1 MSTILENFS
10 GFDKAAILLHIFGDS
25 LAMTLFKTI
34 SESDMLKLRI
44 RSREL
49 QNIPSSLKKAVI
61 EEYYFKMMS
70 EKYRDKE
77 EADDLFIFLRD
88 LNEEQLYCLLAKEEI
103 RMTAL
108 ALDQLTHEA
117 RMSVLNKMDPIR
129 KNKIVVQIGSLKEI
143 PLEAVISMAREL
155 EEKVS
160 FIPGPKEF
168 TRGGGEAVAIIL
180 GEMSEDEA
188 KQYMEQLK
196 VDNPELFD
204 EVKKYY
210 LSYDDLMALSE
221 TMAAVFWMNPDIDL
235 EVMAK
240 ALKGYDSETVN
251 KIVEYLPGKKQA
263 MYTPIEG
270 GISKREVDSAR
281 ALLLGIFK
289 EKFSSGEWNI
299 EDVLGGGGE
308 MIE

>member
-1 MSTILENFS
+1 MSTILEDFS
-10 GFDKAAILLHIFGDS
+10 GFDKAAILLQILGDS
-25 LAMTLFKTI
+25 LTMTLFKTV
-34 SESDMLKLRI
+34 SDSDMLKLRI
-44 RSREL
+44 RAREL
-49 QNIPSSLKKAVI
+49 QNIPLALKKAVM

-77 EADDLFIFLRD
+77 EADDLFGFLRGLD
-88 LNEEQLYCLLAKEEI
+88 EEQLYCLLAKEEI

-108 ALDQLTHEA
+108 ALDQLPQES
-117 RMSVLNKMDPIR
+117 RMSVLNKMDPVR
-129 KNKIVVQIGSLKEI
+129 KNKVVLEIGNLQDI
-143 PLEAVISMAREL
+143 PLEAIISMAREL

-168 TRGGGEAVAIIL
+168 TRGGGESVATIL

-188 KQYMEQLK
+188 KQYMDQLK
-196 VDNPELFD
+196 IDNPTLFD

-210 LSYDDLMALSE
+210 LSYDDLMALSDS
-221 TMAAVFWMNPDIDL
+221 MASVFWMNPDIDL

-240 ALKGYDSETVN
+240 ALKGYDTDIVN
-251 KIVEYLPGKKQA
+251 KIVEFLPGKKQA
-263 MYTPIEG
+263 MFTPIEG
-270 GISKREVDSAR
+270 GMSKREVDSAR
-281 ALLLGIFK
+281 ADLLVMFK

-299 EDVLGGGGE
+299 EDVLGGGE

>member
-34 SESDMLKLRI
+34 SDSEMIKLRL

-49 QNIPSSLKKAVI
+49 QNVPPSLKKAVM

-70 EKYRDKE
+70 DKYRDKE
-77 EADDLFIFLRD
+77 EPDDLFGFLRNLD
-88 LNEEQLYCLLAKEEI
+88 EEQLYCLLVKEEV

-117 RMSVLNKMDPIR
+117 RMAVLNKLDPIR
-129 KNKIVVQIGSLKEI
+129 KNKIVVEIGSLKDI

-168 TRGGGEAVAIIL
+168 TRGGGESVATIL
-180 GEMSEDEA
+180 GEMSENEA
-188 KQYMEQLK
+188 GQYMEQLK
-196 VDNPELFD
+196 LDNPELYD

-210 LSYDDLMALSE
+210 LSYDDLMALPDS
-221 TMAAVFWMNPDIDL
+221 MGSVFWMNPDIDL

-240 ALKGYDSETVN
+240 ALKGFDQEISN
-251 KIVEYLPGKKQA
+251 KIVEYLPAKKQA
-263 MYTPIEG
+263 MYTPIDG
-270 GISKREVDSAR
+270 PMSKRDVDVAR
-281 ALLLGIFK
+281 ATLLDLLK

-299 EDVLGGGGE
+299 EDVLGGGE

>member
-1 MSTILENFS
+1 MSTILEDFS
-10 GFDKAAILLHIFGDS
+10 GFDKAAILLHILGDS
-25 LAMTLFKTI
+25 LAMTLFKTV
-34 SESDMLKLRI
+34 SDSDMLKLRI
-44 RSREL
+44 RAREL
-49 QNIPSSLKKAVI
+49 QNIPLALKKAVM

-77 EADDLFIFLRD
+77 EVDDLFGFLRGLD
-88 LNEEQLYCLLAKEEI
+88 KEQLYCLLAKEEI

-108 ALDQLTHEA
+108 ALDQLPQES
-117 RMSVLNKMDPIR
+117 RMSVLNKMDQVR
-129 KNKIVVQIGSLKEI
+129 KNKVVLEIGNLQEI
-143 PLEAVISMAREL
+143 PLEAIISMAREL

-168 TRGGGEAVAIIL
+168 TRGGGESVATIL

-188 KQYMEQLK
+188 KQYMDQLK
-196 VDNPELFD
+196 VDNPALFD

-210 LSYDDLMALSE
+210 LSYDDIMALSDS
-221 TMAAVFWMNPDIDL
+221 MASVFWMNPDIDL

-240 ALKGYDSETVN
+240 ALKGYDADIVN
-251 KIVEYLPGKKQA
+251 KIVEFLPGKKQA
-263 MYTPIEG
+263 MFTPIEG
-270 GISKREVDSAR
+270 GMSKREVDSAR
-281 ALLLGIFK
+281 ADLLVMFK

-299 EDVLGGGGE
+299 EDVLGGGE

>member
-34 SESDMLKLRI
+34 SDSEMIKLRL

-49 QNIPSSLKKAVI
+49 QNVPPSLKKAVM

-70 EKYRDKE
+70 DKYRDKE
-77 EADDLFIFLRD
+77 EPDDLFGFLRTLD
-88 LNEEQLYCLLAKEEI
+88 EVQLYCLLVKEEV

-117 RMSVLNKMDPIR
+117 RMSVLNKLDPIR
-129 KNKIVVQIGSLKEI
+129 KNKIVVQIGSLKDI

-168 TRGGGEAVAIIL
+168 TRGGGESVATIL
-180 GEMSEDEA
+180 GEMSENEA
-188 KQYMEQLK
+188 GQYMEQLK
-196 VDNPELFD
+196 LDNPDLYD
-204 EVKKYY
+204 EVKKYF
-210 LSYDDLMALSE
+210 LSYDDLMALPDS
-221 TMAAVFWMNPDIDL
+221 MGSVFWMNPDIDL

-240 ALKGYDSETVN
+240 ALKGFDEEIIN
-251 KIVEYLPGKKQA
+251 KIVEYLPAKKQA
-263 MYTPIEG
+263 MYTPIDG
-270 GISKREVDSAR
+270 PMSKREVDTAR
-281 ALLLGIFK
+281 AKLLDLLK

-299 EDVLGGGGE
+299 EDVLGGGE

>member
-10 GFDKAAILLHIFGDS
+10 GFDKAAILLHILGDS
-25 LAMTLFKTI
+25 LSMTLFKTV
-34 SESDMLKLRI
+34 SDSDMLKLRI
-44 RSREL
+44 RAREL
-49 QNIPSSLKKAVI
+49 QNIPLALKKAVM

-77 EADDLFIFLRD
+77 EADDLFEFIRGLD
-88 LNEEQLYCLLAKEEI
+88 EEQLYCLLGKEEI

-108 ALDQLTHEA
+108 ALDQLPQES
-117 RMSVLNKMDPIR
+117 RMSVLNKMDPVR
-129 KNKIVVQIGSLKEI
+129 KNKVVLEIGNLQDI
-143 PLEAVISMAREL
+143 PLEAIISMAREL

-168 TRGGGEAVAIIL
+168 TRGGGESVATIL

-188 KQYMEQLK
+188 KQYMDQLK
-196 VDNPELFD
+196 IDNPALFD

-210 LSYDDLMALSE
+210 LSYDDLMALSDS
-221 TMAAVFWMNPDIDL
+221 MASVFWMNPDIDL
-235 EVMAK
+235 EIMAK
-240 ALKGYDSETVN
+240 ALKGYDADIVN
-251 KIVEYLPGKKQA
+251 KIVEFLPGKKQA
-263 MYTPIEG
+263 MFTPIEG
-270 GISKREVDSAR
+270 GMSKREVDSAR
-281 ALLLGIFK
+281 ADLLVMFK

-299 EDVLGGGGE
+299 EDVLGGGE

>member
-34 SESDMLKLRI
+34 SDSEMIKLRL

-49 QNIPSSLKKAVI
+49 QNVPPSLKKAVM

-70 EKYRDKE
+70 DKYRDKE
-77 EADDLFIFLRD
+77 EPDDLFGFLRTLD
-88 LNEEQLYCLLAKEEI
+88 EVQLYCLLVKEEV

-117 RMSVLNKMDPIR
+117 RMSVLNKLDPIR
-129 KNKIVVQIGSLKEI
+129 KNKIVVQIGSLKDI

-168 TRGGGEAVAIIL
+168 TRGGGESVATIL
-180 GEMSEDEA
+180 GEMSENEA
-188 KQYMEQLK
+188 GQYMEQLK
-196 VDNPELFD
+196 LDNPDLYD
-204 EVKKYY
+204 EVKKYF
-210 LSYDDLMALSE
+210 LSYDDLMALPDS
-221 TMAAVFWMNPDIDL
+221 MGSVFWMNPDIDL

-240 ALKGYDSETVN
+240 ALKGFDEEIVN
-251 KIVEYLPGKKQA
+251 KIVEYLPAKKQA
-263 MYTPIEG
+263 MYTPIDG
-270 GISKREVDSAR
+270 PMSKREVDTAR
-281 ALLLGIFK
+281 GKLLDLLK

-299 EDVLGGGGE
+299 EDVLGGGE

>member
-10 GFDKAAILLHIFGDS
+10 GFDKAAILLHILGDS

-34 SESDMLKLRI
+34 SDSEMIKLRL

-49 QNIPSSLKKAVI
+49 QNVPPSLKKAVM

-70 EKYRDKE
+70 DKYRDIE
-77 EADDLFIFLRD
+77 EPDDLFGFLRD
-88 LNEEQLYCLLAKEEI
+88 LDEEQLYCLLVKEEV

-108 ALDQLTHEA
+108 ALDQLTHQA
-117 RMSVLNKMDPIR
+117 RMSVLNKLDPIR
-129 KNKIVVQIGSLKEI
+129 KNKIVVEIGSLKDI

-168 TRGGGEAVAIIL
+168 TRGGGESVATIL
-180 GEMSEDEA
+180 GEMPENEA
-188 KQYMEQLK
+188 GQYMEQLK
-196 VDNPELFD
+196 LDNPELYD
-204 EVKKYY
+204 EVKKYF
-210 LSYDDLMALSE
+210 LSYDDLMALPDS
-221 TMAAVFWMNPDIDL
+221 MGSVFWMNPDIDL

-240 ALKGYDSETVN
+240 ALKGFDEEIVN
-251 KIVEYLPGKKQA
+251 KIVEYLPAKKQA
-263 MYTPIEG
+263 MYTPIDG
-270 GISKREVDSAR
+270 PMSKREVDTAR
-281 ALLLGIFK
+281 AKLLDLLK

-299 EDVLGGGGE
+299 EDVLGGGE

>member
-34 SESDMLKLRI
+34 SDSEMIKLRL

-49 QNIPSSLKKAVI
+49 QNVPPSLKKAVM
-61 EEYYFKMMS
+61 EEYYFKIMS
-70 EKYRDKE
+70 DKYRDKE
-77 EADDLFIFLRD
+77 EPDDLFGFLRNLD
-88 LNEEQLYCLLAKEEI
+88 EEQLYCLLVKEEV

-108 ALDQLTHEA
+108 ALDQLTQEA
-117 RMSVLNKMDPIR
+117 RMSVLNKLDPIR
-129 KNKIVVQIGSLKEI
+129 KNKIVIQIGSLKDI

-168 TRGGGEAVAIIL
+168 TRGGGESVATIL
-180 GEMSEDEA
+180 GEMSENEA
-188 KQYMEQLK
+188 GQYMEQLK
-196 VDNPELFD
+196 LDNSELYD
-204 EVKKYY
+204 EVKKYF
-210 LSYDDLMALSE
+210 LSYEDLMALPDS
-221 TMAAVFWMNPDIDL
+221 MGSVFWMNPDIDL

-240 ALKGYDSETVN
+240 ALKGFEEEIIN
-251 KIVEYLPGKKQA
+251 KILEYLPAKKQA
-263 MYTPIEG
+263 MYTPIDG
-270 GISKREVDSAR
+270 PISKREVDTAR
-281 ALLLGIFK
+281 AKLLDLLK

-299 EDVLGGGGE
+299 EDVLGGGE
-308 MIE
+308 MVE

>member
-1 MSTILENFS
+1 MSSILDDFK

-49 QNIPSSLKKAVI
+49 QNIPPSLKKAVM

-77 EADDLFIFLRD
+77 EADDLFGFLRR

-108 ALDQLTHEA
+108 ALDQLPHES
-117 RMSVLNKMDPIR
+117 RMAILNKMDSVR
-129 KNKIVVQIGSLKEI
+129 KNKVVVQIGNLKDI

-168 TRGGGEAVAIIL
+168 TRGGGEVVATIL
-180 GEMSEDEA
+180 GEMSEEEA
-188 KQYMEQLK
+188 KQYMDQLQI
-196 VDNPELFD
+196 DNPELFD

-210 LSYDDLMALSE
+210 LSYDDLMALSDS
-221 TMAAVFWMNPDIDL
+221 MASVFWMNPDIDL

-240 ALKGYDSETVN
+240 ALKGYDTETVN

-263 MYTPIEG
+263 MFTPIEG
-270 GISKREVDSAR
+270 GLSKREVDSAQ
-281 ALLLGIFK
+281 AILLGMFK

-299 EDVLGGGGE
+299 EDVLGGGE

>member
-1 MSTILENFS
+1 MSTILEDFS
-10 GFDKAAILLHIFGDS
+10 GFDKAAILLHILGDS
-25 LAMTLFKTI
+25 LAMTLFKTV
-34 SESDMLKLRI
+34 SDSDMLKLRI
-44 RSREL
+44 RAREL
-49 QNIPSSLKKAVI
+49 QNIPPDLKKAVM

-77 EADDLFIFLRD
+77 EADDLFGFLRGLD
-88 LNEEQLYCLLAKEEI
+88 EEQLYCLLAKEEI

-108 ALDQLTHEA
+108 ALDQLPQES
-117 RMSVLNKMDPIR
+117 RMSVLNKMDSAR
-129 KNKIVVQIGSLKEI
+129 KNKVVLEIGNLKDI
-143 PLEAVISMAREL
+143 PLEAIISMAREL

-168 TRGGGEAVAIIL
+168 TRGGGESVATIL

-188 KQYMEQLK
+188 KQYMDQLK
-196 VDNPELFD
+196 VDNPALFD

-210 LSYDDLMALSE
+210 LSYDDLMALSDS
-221 TMAAVFWMNPDIDL
+221 MASVFWMNPDIDL

-240 ALKGYDSETVN
+240 ALKGYDADIVN
-251 KIVEYLPGKKQA
+251 KIVEFLPGKKQA
-263 MYTPIEG
+263 MFTPIEG
-270 GISKREVDSAR
+270 GMSKREVGSAR
-281 ALLLGIFK
+281 ADLLVMFK

-299 EDVLGGGGE
+299 EDVLGGGE

>member
-34 SESDMLKLRI
+34 SDSEMIKLRL

-49 QNIPSSLKKAVI
+49 QNIPPSLKKAVM

-70 EKYRDKE
+70 DKYRDIE
-77 EADDLFIFLRD
+77 EPDDLFGFLRD
-88 LNEEQLYCLLAKEEI
+88 LDEEQLYCLLVKEEV

-117 RMSVLNKMDPIR
+117 RMSVLNKLDPIR
-129 KNKIVVQIGSLKEI
+129 KNKIVIQIGSFKDI

-168 TRGGGEAVAIIL
+168 TRGGGESVATIL
-180 GEMSEDEA
+180 GEMSENEA
-188 KQYMEQLK
+188 GQYMEQLK
-196 VDNPELFD
+196 LDNPELYD
-204 EVKKYY
+204 EVKKYF
-210 LSYDDLMALSE
+210 LSYDDLMALPDS
-221 TMAAVFWMNPDIDL
+221 MGSVFWMNPDIDL

-240 ALKGYDSETVN
+240 ALKGFDEEIVN
-251 KIVEYLPGKKQA
+251 KIVEYLPAKKQA
-263 MYTPIEG
+263 MYTPIDG
-270 GISKREVDSAR
+270 PMSKREVDTAR
-281 ALLLGIFK
+281 AKLLDLLK

-299 EDVLGGGGE
+299 EDVLGGGE

>member
-1 MSTILENFS
+1 MSSILDDFK

-44 RSREL
+44 RAREL
-49 QNIPSSLKKAVI
+49 QNIPPSLKKAVM

-77 EADDLFIFLRD
+77 EADDLFGFLRG

-108 ALDQLTHEA
+108 ALDQLPHES
-117 RMSVLNKMDPIR
+117 RMAILNKMDSVR
-129 KNKIVVQIGSLKEI
+129 KNKVVVQIGNLKDI
-143 PLEAVISMAREL
+143 PLEAIISMAREL

-160 FIPGPKEF
+160 FLPGPKEF
-168 TRGGGEAVAIIL
+168 TRGGGEVVATIL

-188 KQYMEQLK
+188 KQYMDQLQ

-210 LSYDDLMALSE
+210 LSYDDLMALSDS
-221 TMAAVFWMNPDIDL
+221 MASVFWMNPDIDL

-240 ALKGYDSETVN
+240 ALKGYDTETVN

-263 MYTPIEG
+263 MFTPIEG
-270 GISKREVDSAR
+270 GLSKREVDSAQ
-281 ALLLGIFK
+281 AILLVMFK

-299 EDVLGGGGE
+299 EDVLGGGE

>member
-34 SESDMLKLRI
+34 SDSEMIKLRL

-49 QNIPSSLKKAVI
+49 QNIPPSLKKAVM
-61 EEYYFKMMS
+61 EEYYFKIMS
-70 EKYRDKE
+70 DKYRDKE
-77 EADDLFIFLRD
+77 EPDDLFGFLRNLD
-88 LNEEQLYCLLAKEEI
+88 EEQLYCLLVKEEV

-117 RMSVLNKMDPIR
+117 RMSVLNKLDPIR
-129 KNKIVVQIGSLKEI
+129 KNKIVIQIGSLKDI

-168 TRGGGEAVAIIL
+168 TRGGGESVATIL
-180 GEMSEDEA
+180 GEMSENEA
-188 KQYMEQLK
+188 GQYMEQLK
-196 VDNPELFD
+196 LDNSELYD
-204 EVKKYY
+204 EVKKYF
-210 LSYDDLMALSE
+210 LSYDDLMALPDS
-221 TMAAVFWMNPDIDL
+221 MGSVFWMNPDIDL

-240 ALKGYDSETVN
+240 ALKGFDEEIIN
-251 KIVEYLPGKKQA
+251 KIVEYLPAKKQA
-263 MYTPIEG
+263 MYTPIDG
-270 GISKREVDSAR
+270 PMSKREVDTAR
-281 ALLLGIFK
+281 AKLLDLLK

-299 EDVLGGGGE
+299 EDVLGGGE

>member
-1 MSTILENFS
+1 MSNILEDFS
-10 GFDKAAILLHIFGDS
+10 GFDKAAILLHILGDS

-49 QNIPSSLKKAVI
+49 QNISSALKKAVM

-77 EADDLFIFLRD
+77 EADDLFSFLRD

-108 ALDQLTHEA
+108 ALDQLSQEA

-168 TRGGGEAVAIIL
+168 TRGGGKSVATIL

-188 KQYMEQLK
+188 KQYMDQLK
-196 VDNPELFD
+196 VDNSELYD
-204 EVKKYY
+204 EVKKYF
-210 LSYDDLMALSE
+210 LSYEDLMTLPDS
-221 TMAAVFWMNPDIDL
+221 MASVFWMNPDIDL
-235 EVMAK
+235 EDMAK
-240 ALKGYDSETVN
+240 ALKGFEEEIVN
-251 KIVEYLPGKKQA
+251 KIIEYLPGKKQA
-263 MYTPIEG
+263 MYTPVDG
-270 GISKREVDSAR
+270 PLSKREVDSSR
-281 ALLLGIFK
+281 AKLLGMLK

-299 EDVLGGGGE
+299 EDVLGGGE

>member
-1 MSTILENFS
+1 M
-10 GFDKAAILLHIFGDS
+10 
-25 LAMTLFKTI
+25 
-34 SESDMLKLRI
+34 
-44 RSREL
+44 
-49 QNIPSSLKKAVI
+49 

-70 EKYRDKE
+70 EKYRDKK
-77 EADDLFIFLRD
+77 EADDLFAFLRD
-88 LNEEQLYCLLAKEEI
+88 LNEEQLYCLLAREEI

-108 ALDQLTHEA
+108 ALDQLTHES
-117 RMSVLNKMDPIR
+117 RMSVLNKMDPVR

-210 LSYDDLMALSE
+210 LSYDDLMALSDS
-221 TMAAVFWMNPDIDL
+221 MAAVFWMNPDIDL

-240 ALKGYDSETVN
+240 ALKGYDIETVN

-270 GISKREVDSAR
+270 GISKREVGSAR
-281 ALLLGIFK
+281 AILLGIFK

-299 EDVLGGGGE
+299 EDVLGGGE

>member
-1 MSTILENFS
+1 MSTILEDFS

-49 QNIPSSLKKAVI
+49 QNIPSSLKKAVM

-77 EADDLFIFLRD
+77 EADDLFGFLRG

-108 ALDQLTHEA
+108 ALDQLPHES
-117 RMSVLNKMDPIR
+117 RMAILNKMDSVR
-129 KNKIVVQIGSLKEI
+129 KNKVVVQIGNLKDI
-143 PLEAVISMAREL
+143 PLEAIISMAREL

-160 FIPGPKEF
+160 FLPGPKEF
-168 TRGGGEAVAIIL
+168 TRGGGEVVATIL

-188 KQYMEQLK
+188 KQYMDQLQ

-210 LSYDDLMALSE
+210 LSYEDLMALSDS
-221 TMAAVFWMNPDIDL
+221 MASVFWMNPDIDL

-240 ALKGYDSETVN
+240 ALKGYDTETVN

-263 MYTPIEG
+263 MFTPIEG
-270 GISKREVDSAR
+270 GLSKREVDSAQ
-281 ALLLGIFK
+281 AILLGMFK

-299 EDVLGGGGE
+299 EDVLGGGE

>member
-1 MSTILENFS
+1 MSSILDDFK

-44 RSREL
+44 RAREL
-49 QNIPSSLKKAVI
+49 QNIPPSLKKAVM

-77 EADDLFIFLRD
+77 EADDLFGFLRG

-108 ALDQLTHEA
+108 ALDQLPHES
-117 RMSVLNKMDPIR
+117 RMAILNKMDSVR
-129 KNKIVVQIGSLKEI
+129 KNKVVVQIGNLKDI
-143 PLEAVISMAREL
+143 PLEAIISMAREL

-160 FIPGPKEF
+160 FLPGPKEF
-168 TRGGGEAVAIIL
+168 TRGGGEVVATIL

-188 KQYMEQLK
+188 KQYMDQLQ

-210 LSYDDLMALSE
+210 LSYEDLMALSDS
-221 TMAAVFWMNPDIDL
+221 MASVFWMNPDIDL

-240 ALKGYDSETVN
+240 ALKGYDTETVN

-263 MYTPIEG
+263 MFTPIEG
-270 GISKREVDSAR
+270 GLSKREVDSAQ
-281 ALLLGIFK
+281 AILLGMFK

-299 EDVLGGGGE
+299 EDVLGGGE

>member
-1 MSTILENFS
+1 MSNILEDFS
-10 GFDKAAILLHIFGDS
+10 GFDKAAILLHILGDS

-49 QNIPSSLKKAVI
+49 QNISSALKKAVM

-77 EADDLFIFLRD
+77 EADDLFSFLRD

-108 ALDQLTHEA
+108 ALDQLSQEA

-129 KNKIVVQIGSLKEI
+129 KNKIVVQIGNLKDI

-168 TRGGGEAVAIIL
+168 TRGGGKSVATIL

-188 KQYMEQLK
+188 KQYMDQLK
-196 VDNPELFD
+196 VDNSELYD
-204 EVKKYY
+204 EVKKYF
-210 LSYDDLMALSE
+210 LSYEDLMTLPDS
-221 TMAAVFWMNPDIDL
+221 MASVFWMNPDIDL
-235 EVMAK
+235 EDMAK
-240 ALKGYDSETVN
+240 ALKGFEEEIVN
-251 KIVEYLPGKKQA
+251 KIIEYLPGKKQA
-263 MYTPIEG
+263 MYTPVDG
-270 GISKREVDSAR
+270 PLSKREVDSSR
-281 ALLLGIFK
+281 AKLLGMLK

-299 EDVLGGGGE
+299 EDVLGGGE

>member
-1 MSTILENFS
+1 MSSILDDFK

-49 QNIPSSLKKAVI
+49 QNIPPSLKKAVM

-77 EADDLFIFLRD
+77 EADDLFGFLRG

-108 ALDQLTHEA
+108 ALDQLPHES
-117 RMSVLNKMDPIR
+117 RMAILNKMDSVR
-129 KNKIVVQIGSLKEI
+129 KNKVVVQIGNLKDI
-143 PLEAVISMAREL
+143 PLEAIISMAREL

-160 FIPGPKEF
+160 FLPGPKEF
-168 TRGGGEAVAIIL
+168 TRGGGEVVATIL

-188 KQYMEQLK
+188 KQYMDQLQ

-210 LSYDDLMALSE
+210 LSYEDLMALSDS
-221 TMAAVFWMNPDIDL
+221 MASVFWMNPDIDL

-240 ALKGYDSETVN
+240 ALKGYDTETVN

-263 MYTPIEG
+263 MFTPIEG
-270 GISKREVDSAR
+270 GLSKREVDSAQ
-281 ALLLGIFK
+281 AILLVMFK

-299 EDVLGGGGE
+299 EDVLGGGE

>member
-1 MSTILENFS
+1 MSTILEDFS
-10 GFDKAAILLHIFGDS
+10 GFDKAAILLHILGDS
-25 LAMTLFKTI
+25 LAMTLFKTV
-34 SESDMLKLRI
+34 SESDMLKLRV

-49 QNIPSSLKKAVI
+49 QNIPLTLKKAVM

-77 EADDLFIFLRD
+77 EPADLFGFLRGLD
-88 LNEEQLYCLLAKEEI
+88 GEQLYCLLAKEEI

-108 ALDQLTHEA
+108 ALDQLPHEF
-117 RMSVLNKMDPIR
+117 RMSVLNKMDSVR
-129 KNKIVVQIGSLKEI
+129 KNKVVLEIGNLNDI
-143 PLEAVISMAREL
+143 PLEAIISMAREL

-160 FIPGPKEF
+160 FLPGPKEF
-168 TRGGGEAVAIIL
+168 TRGGGESVATIL

-188 KQYMEQLK
+188 SQYMDQLK
-196 VDNPELFD
+196 IDNPELFD

-210 LSYDDLMALSE
+210 LSYGDIMAMSDS
-221 TMAAVFWMNPDIDL
+221 MAAVFWMNPDIDL

-240 ALKGYDSETVN
+240 ALKGYDTEIVN
-251 KIVEYLPGKKQA
+251 KIVEFLPAKKQA
-263 MYTPIEG
+263 MFSPIEG

-281 ALLLGIFK
+281 ADLLVKLK
-289 EKFSSGEWNI
+289 EKFDSGEWNI
-299 EDVLGGGGE
+299 EDVLGGGE

>member
-1 MSTILENFS
+1 MSNILEDFS
-10 GFDKAAILLHIFGDS
+10 GFDKAAILLHILGDS

-44 RSREL
+44 HSREL
-49 QNIPSSLKKAVI
+49 QNISSALKKAVM

-77 EADDLFIFLRD
+77 EADDLFSFLRD

-108 ALDQLTHEA
+108 ALDQLSQEA

-129 KNKIVVQIGSLKEI
+129 KNKIVVQIGSLKDI

-168 TRGGGEAVAIIL
+168 TRGGGKSVATIL

-188 KQYMEQLK
+188 KQYMDQLK
-196 VDNPELFD
+196 VDNSELYD
-204 EVKKYY
+204 EVKKYF
-210 LSYDDLMALSE
+210 LSYEDLMTLPDS
-221 TMAAVFWMNPDIDL
+221 MASVFWMNPDIDL
-235 EVMAK
+235 EDMAK
-240 ALKGYDSETVN
+240 ALKGFEEEIVN
-251 KIVEYLPGKKQA
+251 KIIEYLPGKKQA
-263 MYTPIEG
+263 MYTPVDG
-270 GISKREVDSAR
+270 PLSKREVDSSR
-281 ALLLGIFK
+281 AKLLGMLK

-299 EDVLGGGGE
+299 EDVLGGGE

>member
-1 MSTILENFS
+1 MSSILDDFK

-49 QNIPSSLKKAVI
+49 QNIPPSLKKAVM

-77 EADDLFIFLRD
+77 EADDLFGFLRG

-108 ALDQLTHEA
+108 ALDQLPHES
-117 RMSVLNKMDPIR
+117 RMAILNKMDSVR
-129 KNKIVVQIGSLKEI
+129 KNKVVVQIGNLKDI
-143 PLEAVISMAREL
+143 PLEAIISMAREL

-160 FIPGPKEF
+160 FLPGPKEF
-168 TRGGGEAVAIIL
+168 TRGGGEVVATIL

-188 KQYMEQLK
+188 KQYMDQLQ

-210 LSYDDLMALSE
+210 LSYEDLMALSDS
-221 TMAAVFWMNPDIDL
+221 MASVFWMNPDIDL

-240 ALKGYDSETVN
+240 ALKGYDTETVN

-263 MYTPIEG
+263 MFTPIEG
-270 GISKREVDSAR
+270 GLSKREVDSAQ
-281 ALLLGIFK
+281 AILLGMFK

-299 EDVLGGGGE
+299 EDVLGGGE

>member
-1 MSTILENFS
+1 MSTILEGFS

-34 SESDMLKLRI
+34 SESDMMKLRI

-49 QNIPSSLKKAVI
+49 QNISPTLKKAVM

-77 EADDLFIFLRD
+77 EADDLFGFLRGLD
-88 LNEEQLYCLLAKEEI
+88 EEQLYCLLAKEEI
-103 RMTAL
+103 RITAL
-108 ALDQLTHEA
+108 ALDQLTQES

-129 KNKIVVQIGSLKEI
+129 KNKIVVQIGSLKDI

-168 TRGGGEAVAIIL
+168 TRGGGTSVATIL
-180 GEMSEDEA
+180 GEMSGDEA
-188 KQYMEQLK
+188 NEYMEQLK
-196 VDNPELFD
+196 VDNPELYD
-204 EVKKYY
+204 EVKKHF
-210 LSYDDLMALSE
+210 LSYEDLMALPDS
-221 TMAAVFWMNPDIDL
+221 MASVFWMNPDIDL

-240 ALKGYDSETVN
+240 ALKGFEEEIVN
-251 KIVEYLPGKKQA
+251 KIVEYLPSKKQA
-263 MYTPIEG
+263 MYTPVDG
-270 GISKREVDSAR
+270 PMSKREVDSAR
-281 ALLLGIFK
+281 GELLGMLK
-289 EKFSSGEWNI
+289 VKFSSGEWNI
-299 EDVLGGGGE
+299 EDVLGGGE
-308 MIE
+308 MID

>member
-1 MSTILENFS
+1 
-10 GFDKAAILLHIFGDS
+10 
-25 LAMTLFKTI
+25 
-34 SESDMLKLRI
+34 
-44 RSREL
+44 
-49 QNIPSSLKKAVI
+49 
-61 EEYYFKMMS
+61 
-70 EKYRDKE
+70 
-77 EADDLFIFLRD
+77 
-88 LNEEQLYCLLAKEEI
+88 
-103 RMTAL
+103 
-108 ALDQLTHEA
+108 
-117 RMSVLNKMDPIR
+117 
-129 KNKIVVQIGSLKEI
+129 
-143 PLEAVISMAREL
+143 MAREL

-281 ALLLGIFK
+281 AQLLGMFK

-299 EDVLGGGGE
+299 EDVLGGDGE

>member
-1 MSTILENFS
+1 MSNILEDFS
-10 GFDKAAILLHIFGDS
+10 GFDKAAILLHILGDS

-49 QNIPSSLKKAVI
+49 QNISSALKKAVM

-77 EADDLFIFLRD
+77 EADDLFSFLRD

-108 ALDQLTHEA
+108 ALDQLSQEA

-129 KNKIVVQIGSLKEI
+129 KNKIVVQIGSLKDI

-168 TRGGGEAVAIIL
+168 TRGGGKSVATIL

-188 KQYMEQLK
+188 KQYMDQLK
-196 VDNPELFD
+196 VDNSELYD
-204 EVKKYY
+204 EVKKYF
-210 LSYDDLMALSE
+210 LSYEDLMTLPDN
-221 TMAAVFWMNPDIDL
+221 MASVFWMNPDIDL
-235 EVMAK
+235 EDMAK
-240 ALKGYDSETVN
+240 ALKGFEEEIVN
-251 KIVEYLPGKKQA
+251 KIIEYLPGKKQA
-263 MYTPIEG
+263 MYTPVDG
-270 GISKREVDSAR
+270 PLSKREVDSSR
-281 ALLLGIFK
+281 AKLLGMLK

-299 EDVLGGGGE
+299 EDVLGGGE

>member
-1 MSTILENFS
+1 MSNILEGFS

-49 QNIPSSLKKAVI
+49 QNISSVLKKAVM

-77 EADDLFIFLRD
+77 EADDLFSFLRG
-88 LNEEQLYCLLAKEEI
+88 LNDEQLYCLFAKEEI

-108 ALDQLTHEA
+108 GLDQLSQEA
-117 RMSVLNKMDPIR
+117 RMSVLNKMDPVR
-129 KNKIVVQIGSLKEI
+129 KNKVVLQIGSLSEI

-168 TRGGGEAVAIIL
+168 TRGGGKSVATIL

-188 KQYMEQLK
+188 KQYMDQLK
-196 VDNPELFD
+196 VDNSELYD
-204 EVKKYY
+204 EVKKYF
-210 LSYDDLMALSE
+210 LSYEDLMTLPDS
-221 TMAAVFWMNPDIDL
+221 MASVFWMNPDIDL
-235 EVMAK
+235 EDMAK
-240 ALKGYDSETVN
+240 ALKGFEEEIVN
-251 KIVEYLPGKKQA
+251 KIIEYLPGKKQA
-263 MYTPIEG
+263 MYTPVDG
-270 GISKREVDSAR
+270 PLSKREVDSSR
-281 ALLLGIFK
+281 AKLLGMLK

-299 EDVLGGGGE
+299 EDVLGGGE

>member
-1 MSTILENFS
+1 MSSILDDFK

-49 QNIPSSLKKAVI
+49 QNIPPSLKKAVM

-77 EADDLFIFLRD
+77 EADDLFGFLRG

-108 ALDQLTHEA
+108 ALDQLPHES
-117 RMSVLNKMDPIR
+117 RMAVLNKMDPIR
-129 KNKIVVQIGSLKEI
+129 KNKIVVQIGNLKDI
-143 PLEAVISMAREL
+143 PLEAIISMAREL

-160 FIPGPKEF
+160 FLPGPKEF
-168 TRGGGEAVAIIL
+168 TRGGGEVVATIL

-188 KQYMEQLK
+188 KQYMDQLQ

-210 LSYDDLMALSE
+210 LSYEDLMALSDS
-221 TMAAVFWMNPDIDL
+221 MASVFWMNPDIDL

-240 ALKGYDSETVN
+240 ALKGYDTETVN

-263 MYTPIEG
+263 MFTPIEG
-270 GISKREVDSAR
+270 GLSKREVDSAQ
-281 ALLLGIFK
+281 AILLGMFK

-299 EDVLGGGGE
+299 EDVLGGGE

>member
-1 MSTILENFS
+1 MSTILEKFS
-10 GFDKAAILLHIFGDS
+10 GFDKAAILLHILGDS

-49 QNIPSSLKKAVI
+49 QNIPPSIKKAVM

-70 EKYRDKE
+70 EKYHDTEK
-77 EADDLFIFLRD
+77 ADDLFGFLRD

-103 RMTAL
+103 CMTAL

-117 RMSVLNKMDPIR
+117 RMSVLNKMDPVR
-129 KNKIVVQIGSLKEI
+129 KNKIVVQIGSLKDI

-168 TRGGGEAVAIIL
+168 TRGGGEKVANIL
-180 GEMSEDEA
+180 GEMPEDEA

-196 VDNPELFD
+196 VDNPKLFE

-210 LSYDDLMALSE
+210 LSYDDLMALSDS
-221 TMAAVFWMNPDIDL
+221 MAAVFWMNPDIDL

-240 ALKGYDSETVN
+240 ALKGYDTEIVN

-270 GISKREVDSAR
+270 GMSKREVGSAR
-281 ALLLGIFK
+281 ALLLDIFK

-299 EDVLGGGGE
+299 EDVLGGGE

>member
-1 MSTILENFS
+1 MSTILEDFS
-10 GFDKAAILLHIFGDS
+10 GFDKAAILLHILGDS

-49 QNIPSSLKKAVI
+49 QNIPSLLKKAVM

-77 EADDLFIFLRD
+77 EPGDLFSFLRD

-117 RMSVLNKMDPIR
+117 RMTVLNKMDPVR

-210 LSYDDLMALSE
+210 LSYDDLMALSDS
-221 TMAAVFWMNPDIDL
+221 MASIFWMNPDIDL

-240 ALKGYDSETVN
+240 ALKGYDTETVN

-270 GISKREVDSAR
+270 GMSKREVDSAR
-281 ALLLGIFK
+281 ALLLGMFK

-299 EDVLGGGGE
+299 EDVLGGAE

>member
-34 SESDMLKLRI
+34 SDPDMLKLRI

-49 QNIPSSLKKAVI
+49 QNISPALKKAVM

-77 EADDLFIFLRD
+77 EASDLFGFLRN
-88 LNEEQLYCLLAKEEI
+88 LNEEQLFCLLAKEEI

-117 RMSVLNKMDPIR
+117 RMSVLNKMDSVR
-129 KNKIVVQIGSLKEI
+129 KNKIVVEIGNLKDI

-155 EEKVS
+155 EEKSS
-160 FIPGPKEF
+160 FVPGPKEF
-168 TRGGGEAVAIIL
+168 TRGGGEVVATIL

-196 VDNPELFD
+196 IDNPELFE

-210 LSYDDLMALSE
+210 LSYDDLMDLSDS
-221 TMAAVFWMNPDIDL
+221 MASVFWMNPDIDL

-240 ALKGYDSETVN
+240 ALKGYETEIVD

-263 MYTPIEG
+263 MFTPIEDAM
-270 GISKREVDSAR
+270 SKREVDSAR
-281 ALLLGIFK
+281 AILLGMFK

-299 EDVLGGGGE
+299 EDVLGGGE

>member
-1 MSTILENFS
+1 MSTILDDFS
-10 GFDKAAILLHIFGDS
+10 GFDKAAILLHILGDS
-25 LAMTLFKTI
+25 LAMTLFKTV

-49 QNIPSSLKKAVI
+49 QNISPSLKKAVM

-70 EKYRDKE
+70 EKYRDKK
-77 EADDLFIFLRD
+77 EASDLFIFLRD
-88 LNEEQLYCLLAKEEI
+88 LNEEQLYCLLVKEEI
-103 RMTAL
+103 CMTAL

-117 RMSVLNKMDPIR
+117 RMAFLNKMDPVR
-129 KNKIVVQIGSLKEI
+129 KNKIIVQIGSLKDI

-168 TRGGGEAVAIIL
+168 TRGGGEAVATIL

-188 KQYMEQLK
+188 KQYMDQLQ

-210 LSYDDLMALSE
+210 LSYDDLMALSDS
-221 TMAAVFWMNPDIDL
+221 MASVFWMNPDIDL
-235 EVMAK
+235 EDMAK
-240 ALKGYDSETVN
+240 ALKGYDSDIVN
-251 KIVEYLPGKKQA
+251 KIIEYLPGKKQA
-263 MYTPIEG
+263 MYTPIDFPL
-270 GISKREVDSAR
+270 SKREVGSAR
-281 ALLLGIFK
+281 GILLGILK
-289 EKFSSGEWNI
+289 EKFSSGEWDI
-299 EDVLGGGGE
+299 EDVLGGGE

>member
-1 MSTILENFS
+1 MSIILENFS

-49 QNIPSSLKKAVI
+49 KNIPPSLKKAVM
-61 EEYYFKMMS
+61 EEYHFKMMS

-77 EADDLFIFLRD
+77 QADDLFVFLRD
-88 LNEEQLYCLLAKEEI
+88 LNEEQLYCLLVKEEI
-103 RMTAL
+103 CMTAL

-129 KNKIVVQIGSLKEI
+129 KNKIVVQIGTLKDI

-168 TRGGGEAVAIIL
+168 TRGGGETVATIL
-180 GEMSEDEA
+180 GEMTENEA

-210 LSYDDLMALSE
+210 LSYDDIMALSDS
-221 TMAAVFWMNPDIDL
+221 MASVFWMNPDIDL
-235 EVMAK
+235 EDMAK
-240 ALKGYDSETVN
+240 ALKGYDSDIVN
-251 KIVEYLPGKKQA
+251 KIIEYLPGKKQA
-263 MYTPIEG
+263 MYTPIDFPL
-270 GISKREVDSAR
+270 SKREVGSAR
-281 ALLLGIFK
+281 GILLGILK
-289 EKFSSGEWNI
+289 EKFSSGEWDI
-299 EDVLGGGGE
+299 EDVLGGGE